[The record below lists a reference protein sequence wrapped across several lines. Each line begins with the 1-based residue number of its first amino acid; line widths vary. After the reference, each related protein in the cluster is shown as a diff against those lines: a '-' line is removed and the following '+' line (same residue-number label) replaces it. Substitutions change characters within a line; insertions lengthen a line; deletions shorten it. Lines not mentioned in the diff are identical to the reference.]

1 MNRNKEPNLFLKY
14 SSLGIQLLAI
24 IGFFGWL
31 GFKIDQYFSFTFP
44 LFLLLFVFASFGG
57 MIYRIYRSINE
68 E

>member
-1 MNRNKEPNLFLKY
+1 MSREKEPNLFLKY
-14 SSLGIQLLAI
+14 SSLGIQLLAT

-57 MIYRIYRSINE
+57 MIYRINRSINE
-68 E
+68 

>member
-1 MNRNKEPNLFLKY
+1 
-14 SSLGIQLLAI
+14 LAT
-24 IGFFGWL
+24 IGVFGWL

-68 E
+68 